1 MAYRD
6 LREYLQA
13 LEEKGKL
20 RHVQA
25 AVDKDRELACIIRW
39 MYQSVPE
46 KDRYGIM
53 FDRIAGFHSPVV
65 TGVFGA
71 NREVYALAIE
81 TTPEGI
87 YEKWSAALVNP
98 IPPKRVASGPV
109 KEVIRKG
116 DRVDLSSLP
125 APVWTP
131 GRDPGPYLSAP
142 LCISKDPDTGIQN
155 VGTYRVQL
163 TTRRRAGIMFFPSQ
177 HMGIHYHAKYEA
189 RGEAMP
195 VAVVVGTDP
204 SIGLTSVAKIP
215 YGIDEFDVAGGLR
228 QSPLETVRG
237 ETVDL
242 QVPAHAEYVIE
253 GYIPPRERMREGPF
267 GEYTGFMGTE
277 GDRPYI
283 EVTCITHRE
292 KPIMQGFTSQL
303 PPSES
308 SMIRGM
314 SYNSN
319 LWKRLVVDLKEPGV
333 RDLTFTESSGSWGN
347 LIIQMKPLY
356 PGHSK
361 KVGILA
367 SHLLDATTGKMVTV
381 VDEDVDIHDP
391 FAVDWALAFRV
402 DPARDIT
409 LLERTAAPNLDPST
423 MDPALGTEV
432 TPFEKRLI
440 GSKMIVDAT
449 IKTTYPE
456 LSLPYRQYMME
467 VFERWAEFGL
477 PPIELKKRTA
487 LLLDK
492 HPAGGLIRPY
502 SG

>member
-1 MAYRD
+1 MAYKD

-20 RHVQA
+20 RHVEK
-25 AVDKDRELACIIRW
+25 AVNKDTELACIIRW

-53 FDRIAGFHSPVV
+53 FDRIQGYDSPVV

-81 TTPEGI
+81 TTPDRI
-87 YEKWSAALVNP
+87 YQKWSEALMHP
-98 IPPKRVASGPV
+98 ISPKRVSSGPV
-109 KEVIRKG
+109 KEVILKG
-116 DRVDLSSLP
+116 NKIDLTRLP

-131 GRDPGPYLSAP
+131 GRDPGPYFSAP

-155 VGTYRVQL
+155 MGTYRVQL
-163 TTRRRAGIMFFPSQ
+163 TTKDRAGIMFFPSQ
-177 HMGIHYHAKYEA
+177 HMGIHYHSKYEA
-189 RGEAMP
+189 RNEGMP
-195 VAVVVGTDP
+195 VAIVVGTDP
-204 SIGLTSVAKIP
+204 SVGLTSVAKIP

-228 QSPLETVRG
+228 GAPLETVRC

-242 QVPAHAEYVIE
+242 QVPAYAEYVVE
-253 GYIPPRERMREGPF
+253 GIIRPFKRMKEGPF

-277 GDRPYI
+277 DERPYI

-292 KPIMQGFTSQL
+292 KAIMQGFTSQL

-319 LWKRLVVDLKEPGV
+319 LWKRLVMDLKEPGIM
-333 RDLTFTESSGSWGN
+333 DLFFTESSGSWGHV
-347 LIIQMKPLY
+347 IIQMKPLY

-367 SHLLDATTGKMVTV
+367 SHLLDATTGKIVMVV
-381 VDEDVDIHDP
+381 NDDVDIRDP
-391 FAVDWALAFRV
+391 FSLDWALNFRV

-409 LLERTAAPNLDPST
+409 ILERTAAPNLDPST
-423 MDPALGTEV
+423 QDPAFGTEV
-432 TPFEKRLI
+432 TPFERRLI
-440 GSKMIVDAT
+440 GSKMIIDAT
-449 IKTTYPE
+449 IKTNYPE
-456 LSLPYRQYMME
+456 LSLPYKEYMMD
-467 VFERWAEFGL
+467 VFKRWQEFGL
-477 PPIELKKRTA
+477 PPIDLPKKTE
-487 LLLDK
+487 LLLEK
-492 HPAGGLIRPY
+492 HPKGGVIKPY
-502 SG
+502 

>member
-1 MAYRD
+1 MAYKD
-6 LREYLQA
+6 LQEYLQA
-13 LEEKGKL
+13 LENRGKL
-20 RHVQA
+20 RHVKKE
-25 AVDKDRELACIIRW
+25 VDKDKELACIIRW

-46 KDRYGIM
+46 KDRYGMM
-53 FDRIAGFHSPVV
+53 FDKIKGYNSAVV

-81 TTPEGI
+81 TTPDNI
-87 YEKWSAALVNP
+87 YQKWSNALVNP
-98 IPPKRVASGPV
+98 IKPRKVNSGPV
-109 KEVIRKG
+109 KEVILKG
-116 DRVDLSSLP
+116 KKVNLTKLP

-163 TTRRRAGIMFFPSQ
+163 TTKNKAGIMFFPSQ
-177 HMGIHYHAKYEA
+177 HMGIHYHNKYETKN
-189 RGEAMP
+189 EAMS

-204 SIGLTSVAKIP
+204 SVGLTSVAKIP
-215 YGIDEFDVAGGLR
+215 YGVDEFDIAGGLR
-228 QSPLETVRG
+228 QKPLDIVKC

-242 QVPAHAEYVIE
+242 YVPAYAEYVIE
-253 GYIPPRERMREGPF
+253 GYIPPFKRMKEGPF

-277 GDRPYI
+277 DDRPYI

-319 LWKRLVVDLKEPGV
+319 LWKRLVIDLKEPGIK
-333 RDLTFTESSGSWGN
+333 DLFFTESSGSWGHV
-347 LIIQMKPLY
+347 IIQMKTLY

-367 SHLLDATTGKMVTV
+367 SHLLDATTGKIVTV
-381 VDEDVDIHDP
+381 VDDDVDIRDS
-391 FAVDWALAFRV
+391 FSVDWALAFRV

-409 LLERTAAPNLDPST
+409 ILERTAAPNLDPST
-423 MDPALGTEV
+423 MDPAFGTDV
-432 TPFEKRLI
+432 TPFERRLI
-440 GSKMIVDAT
+440 GSKMIIDAT
-449 IKTTYPE
+449 IKTSYPE
-456 LSLPYRQYMME
+456 LSLPYKEYMMD
-467 VFERWAEFGL
+467 VYERWNEFGL
-477 PPIELKKRTA
+477 PPIQLQKKTA

-492 HPAGGLIRPY
+492 HPTGGIIVPY
-502 SG
+502 K